1 MLKELLVELIDKP
14 IVVDENPL
22 IYRRKLMNRMYVK
35 EVQEKAR
42 LSREREKAGIELSDA
57 EVKASVEHELAIMDV
72 LHS

>member
-1 MLKELLVELIDKP
+1 MLKELLVELVDKP

-42 LSREREKAGIELSDA
+42 LSREREMAGKVLSDE
-57 EVKASVEHELAIMDV
+57 EVKESVEHELAILDV
-72 LHS
+72 LRS

>member
-22 IYRRKLMNRMYVK
+22 IYQRKLMQRWQNK
-35 EVQEKAR
+35 KAQEIGMA
-42 LSREREKAGIELSDA
+42 SRAREKAGIELSDA

>member
-22 IYRRKLMNRMYVK
+22 IYQRKLMQRWQNK
-35 EVQEKAR
+35 KAQERGMA
-42 LSREREKAGIELSDA
+42 SRAREKAGIELSYA

>member
-22 IYRRKLMNRMYVK
+22 IYQRKLMQRWQNK
-35 EVQEKAR
+35 KAQER
-42 LSREREKAGIELSDA
+42 GMVSRAREKAGIELSDA
-57 EVKASVEHELAIMDV
+57 EVKASVEHEIAIMDV

>member
-22 IYRRKLMNRMYVK
+22 IYQRKLMQRWQNK
-35 EVQEKAR
+35 KAQER
-42 LSREREKAGIELSDA
+42 GMSSRAREKAGIELSDA

>member
-1 MLKELLVELIDKP
+1 
-14 IVVDENPL
+14 
-22 IYRRKLMNRMYVK
+22 MNRMYVK

>member
-1 MLKELLVELIDKP
+1 MLKELLTELVDQP

-42 LSREREKAGIELSDA
+42 LSREREKAGKVLSD
-57 EVKASVEHELAIMDV
+57 EEIKASVEHELAILDV
-72 LHS
+72 LRS

>member
-22 IYRRKLMNRMYVK
+22 IYQRKLMQRWQNK
-35 EVQEKAR
+35 KAQER
-42 LSREREKAGIELSDA
+42 GMVSRAREKAGIELSDA
-57 EVKASVEHELAIMDV
+57 EVKASVEHELAIIDV

>member
-1 MLKELLVELIDKP
+1 MLKELLTELVDQP

-42 LSREREKAGIELSDA
+42 LSREREKAGKVLSD
-57 EVKASVEHELAIMDV
+57 EEIKDSVEHELAILDV
-72 LHS
+72 LRS